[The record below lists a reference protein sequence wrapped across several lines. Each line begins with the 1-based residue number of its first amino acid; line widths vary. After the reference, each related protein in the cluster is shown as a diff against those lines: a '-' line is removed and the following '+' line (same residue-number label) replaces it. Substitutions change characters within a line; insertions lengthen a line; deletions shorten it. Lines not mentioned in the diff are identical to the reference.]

1 MKPCALIPAFNEEE
15 RIGQV
20 VAGASRHVTKVI
32 VVDDGSVDGTARVAR
47 EAGAEVVT
55 HSRNLGK
62 GASLRDGLTK
72 AFAEG
77 FDPVIVLDGDAQHDW
92 DEIPLFL
99 EADRGGRSDI
109 IVGDRMGRAEGMPLI
124 RYLTNRVTS
133 FFVSKLAKQRIP
145 DSQCG
150 YRLIHRSAFQRMEFS
165 TMRYDTEAEMLI
177 EAARAGCRI
186 GSIPVKTIYGSEKS
200 RIDPVRDTVRFI
212 KLVMRHMRKSP
223 VSGRNRASDE

>member
-15 RIGQV
+15 RIGEV

-47 EAGAEVVT
+47 EAGAEVVA
-55 HSRNLGK
+55 HSRNCGK
-62 GASLRDGLTK
+62 GASLRDGLAK

-223 VSGRNRASDE
+223 ASGRNRASDE

>member
-15 RIGQV
+15 RIGEV

-32 VVDDGSVDGTARVAR
+32 VIDDGSADGTARVAR
-47 EAGAEVVT
+47 DAGAEVMT

-62 GASLRDGLTK
+62 GASLRHGLTK
-72 AFAEG
+72 AFADG

-109 IVGDRMGRAEGMPLI
+109 IVGNRMGRAEGMPLI
-124 RYLTNRVTS
+124 RYLTNRATS
-133 FFVSKLAKQRIP
+133 FFVSKLAKQKIP

-150 YRLIHRSAFQRMEFS
+150 YRLIHRRAFQRMGFK
-165 TMRYDTEAEMLI
+165 TVRYDTEAEMLI

-186 GSIPVKTIYGSEKS
+186 DFIPVKTIYGSGESK
-200 RIDPVRDTVRFI
+200 INPVRDTIRFI
-212 KLVMRHMRKSP
+212 RLIIRHMRKSLD
-223 VSGRNRASDE
+223 SDGTRASDK

>member
-32 VVDDGSVDGTARVAR
+32 VVDDGSSDGTARVAR
-47 EAGAEVVT
+47 EAGAEVVA
-55 HSRNLGK
+55 HSRNCGK

-223 VSGRNRASDE
+223 ASGRNRASDE